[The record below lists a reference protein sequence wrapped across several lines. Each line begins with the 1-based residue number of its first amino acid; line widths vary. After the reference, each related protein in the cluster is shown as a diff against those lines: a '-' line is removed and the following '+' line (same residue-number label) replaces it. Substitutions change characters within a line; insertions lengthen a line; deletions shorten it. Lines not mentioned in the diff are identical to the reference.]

1 MPLAATG
8 PESEIG
14 DMTVIALTFLSLYLV
29 VLFRVLGDDRP
40 RSAPRSHY
48 TPAVNAHEQWS
59 RLSQGAVGRQLR

>member
-29 VLFRVLGDDRP
+29 VLFRVLGDALDRVVA
-40 RSAPRSHY
+40 R
-48 TPAVNAHEQWS
+48 
-59 RLSQGAVGRQLR
+59 GR